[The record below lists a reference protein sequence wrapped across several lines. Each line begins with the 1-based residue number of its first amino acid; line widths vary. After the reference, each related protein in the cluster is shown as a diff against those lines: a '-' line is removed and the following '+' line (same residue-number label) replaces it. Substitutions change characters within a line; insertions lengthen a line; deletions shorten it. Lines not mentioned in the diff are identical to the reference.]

1 MLGYIGRRL
10 AVAVPLLLLISFV
23 VFAIM
28 HQLPYD
34 VIDSFS
40 RPDMDREALE
50 ALRESYGLNDSF
62 IVQYGRWLWGV
73 LHGDF
78 GYSLVSRHSI
88 ADDLLTKIPNSISLV
103 LPAYLI
109 ALVLAVGLGLVAG
122 ANRGR
127 ATDTVIDTSNALLIS
142 MPPFWF
148 ALLVMYFFGHTLRL
162 FPIIGMHSVGRTD
175 FADYLLHLAMP
186 CFVLMVAFYPDL
198 SRYVRSSTIQ
208 QLSEDYVMV
217 QRAFGATKREVFL
230 SHVSRHVLLPVIT
243 QLGLALPMLVTGALI
258 TETIFAWPGVG
269 KYFADAINTFD
280 YPVVMAVL
288 LLSATLVIIGN
299 LLADI
304 SYRLAD
310 PRVRL
315 KAGAV

>member
-1 MLGYIGRRL
+1 MLGYLSRRL
-10 AVAVPLLLLISFV
+10 LLALPLLLLISFV
-23 VFAIM
+23 VFAVM
-28 HQLPYD
+28 QLLPYD
-34 VIDSFS
+34 VIDSFA
-40 RPDMDREALE
+40 RPDMDPAALQL
-50 ALRESYGLNDSF
+50 LRERYGLDDPF

-73 LHGDF
+73 LQGDF

-88 ADDLLTKIPNSISLV
+88 ADDLLTKIPHSISLV

-109 ALVLAVGLGLVAG
+109 ALVLAVVLGLLAG

-127 ATDTVIDTSNALLIS
+127 MFDTVIDSSNALFIA

-148 ALLVMYFFGHTLRL
+148 ALLVMYFFGYQLRL
-162 FPIIGMHSVGRTD
+162 FPIIGMHSVGRSDVAD
-175 FADYLLHLAMP
+175 FLQHLFMP
-186 CFVLMVAFYPDL
+186 CLVLIVAFYPDM
-198 SRYVRSSTIQ
+198 SRYVRSSAIG
-208 QLSEDYVMV
+208 QLNEDYVMV
-217 QRAFGATKREVFL
+217 QRAFGASKREIFV

-269 KYFADAINTFD
+269 KYFADAVNSFD

-288 LLSATLVIIGN
+288 LLSAALVIIGN

-315 KAGAV
+315 KGEL